1 MAKKS
6 IDKWQFGDFQT
17 PENLA
22 KEVIETLKRNHAIQP
37 DVIIEPSCGKV
48 PLSAP
53 LPVVLVDQKS

>member
-22 KEVIETLKRNHAIQP
+22 KEVIETLMRKHAIQP
-37 DVIIEPSCGKV
+37 DVNIEPSNGKGSFSRSAACGFR
-48 PLSAP
+48 
-53 LPVVLVDQKS
+53 